1 MTHRIKI
8 AQTVMDK
15 AGSYGLHE
23 HDSNLAQLLKKMARL
38 SGIASGNFNDQR
50 RRYGAFILTI
60 RDNTVVD
67 INCNDDEICFDCL
80 GIEVTSE
87 GELCGCTMDEAAQRI
102 ADEIDAEV
110 LDNIGNC

>member
-1 MTHRIKI
+1 MTERIKI

-15 AGSYGLHE
+15 AGALGLDE
-23 HDSNLAQLLKKMARL
+23 YDPNLAQLLKKMARL

-67 INCNDDEICFDCL
+67 INCNDDGYCLECL
-80 GIEVTSE
+80 GIEVTDE
-87 GELCGCTMDEAAQRI
+87 GHDCICLDETMDY
-102 ADEIDAEV
+102 DPEV
-110 LDNIGNC
+110 VETIGGNHW

>member
-1 MTHRIKI
+1 MTERIKI

-15 AGSYGLHE
+15 AGAYGLDQ

-67 INCNDDEICFDCL
+67 INCNEDTYEICFLCL
-80 GIEVTSE
+80 GTEVTDTGDYCSCLIVNE
-87 GELCGCTMDEAAQRI
+87 ND
-102 ADEIDAEV
+102 
-110 LDNIGNC
+110 